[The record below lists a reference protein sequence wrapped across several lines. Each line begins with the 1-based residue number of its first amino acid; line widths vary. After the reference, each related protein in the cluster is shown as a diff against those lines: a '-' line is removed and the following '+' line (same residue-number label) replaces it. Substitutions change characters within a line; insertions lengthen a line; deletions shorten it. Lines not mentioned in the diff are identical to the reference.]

1 MSCGGRNTNVTEDS
15 CMLQPAPGPGTPA
28 ARQAMIRNRGLRSLM
43 DPDQPA
49 DTSLGQRADDCSI
62 AELQWRLQALDRL
75 LCVEEAMGF
84 LAHELAQPLG
94 AMLLQASACQR
105 MLETAPPECAPASEM
120 AGKVVQAGREAR
132 SVLEQA
138 RQAIVH
144 EDAPTFDVDLNRLVY
159 RVLDLEKYRLAACA
173 VETRLELSALPT
185 VSCEPLRMTHVL
197 RTLVSNAI
205 DACCLQPDDP
215 VIVIS
220 SDFDPGQGVVY
231 TVRNPERGFR
241 PEDAEKVFQP
251 FYSTHTGRPG
261 LGLSTA
267 RRIVEDLGGRMW
279 VDTAETGSVAFC
291 FQVPAA
297 ASSGRGP
304 RRPDGTPQPRG

>member
-1 MSCGGRNTNVTEDS
+1 
-15 CMLQPAPGPGTPA
+15 MLQPTSGAASLA

-43 DPDQPA
+43 DTDQPT

-84 LAHELAQPLG
+84 VAHELAQPLG

-105 MLETAPPECAPASEM
+105 LLQGAPPECTPASELS
-120 AGKVVQAGREAR
+120 GKVVQAGRDAR

-144 EDAPTFDVDLNRLVY
+144 EDAPTFDVDLNKLVY

-173 VETRLELSALPT
+173 VETRLELSALPAVT
-185 VSCEPLRMTHVL
+185 CEPLRMTHVL

-220 SDFDPGQGVVY
+220 SDFDPGQGVVCS
-231 TVRNPERGFR
+231 VRNPEHDFK
-241 PEDAEKVFQP
+241 PEDAEKVFRP
-251 FYSTHTGRPG
+251 FYSTHAGRPG

-267 RRIVEDLGGRMW
+267 RRIIEDLGGRVW
-279 VDTAETGSVAFC
+279 VDAAGQGSVAFC

-297 ASSGRGP
+297 ASAGPGP
-304 RRPDGTPQPRG
+304 RRPNGTPQPRG